1 MALKKQE
8 RQALI
13 LDILAREVVDSQEGL
28 MHHLQNAG
36 IDVTQAT
43 VSRDIKEMRIVR
55 RADATGRP
63 RYQVMSDAPVVDT
76 AHVQEVFAETAVS
89 ITRVEFMTIVKTT
102 QGNGNRLAA
111 IIDDANI
118 PEVVATLAGHNTI
131 YVTSPSVT
139 DAEKLAADF
148 DNWMQ

>member
-111 IIDDANI
+111 II

-139 DAEKLAADF
+139 AAEKLAADF